1 MSEFSNLLNR
11 YIHQKGY
18 SIRSLAKR
26 AGIPV
31 ATLTKLCSGARS
43 PRNQRDRVDRI
54 SDVLMLTP
62 SQREALTDMLEK
74 EIVGA
79 ENYASRASVK
89 ALIEGMTCTVQPAR
103 QAAIKTVLPDL
114 VMAEKRTDVYSL
126 MRAFLE
132 NAAQGSTLDIY
143 LPPQDPVLMEAL
155 CRVIRGGTAR
165 VRHILALSA
174 SDGKMGAVDPHN
186 LETLRCIQPL
196 LLDLSG
202 RRDAYQ
208 AYYYYERTAT
218 LSASALQFPNV
229 MVSEQGVLFCAADY
243 NHAMYTGNPAIQR
256 YFQRLF
262 RTQLNGCRPLIR
274 LCLGLREQIERY
286 VSVMQAGDPK
296 QPLLTLE
303 WQPCLMWA
311 VSEQEIQYFLPQ
323 GVPFRNEY
331 INQYIPYLRKIQQ
344 WEKAI
349 LFFTRDGLEYFAQ
362 TGSLQEIPDDILDGP
377 LPVSMRAE
385 LLRRML
391 EGTRQ
396 GRIVPHIVREEKLH
410 IGRDAQLISY
420 GSDTI
425 LLASLNH
432 LAGNQVSFIEELS
445 ANWCALDF
453 LENLENT
460 DWILSTEET
469 CEIIRDVMERCLRE
483 QAEEFCEEEEACN
496 V

>member
-31 ATLTKLCSGARS
+31 ATLTKLCSGTRS
-43 PRNQRDRVDRI
+43 PRNQRERIDRI

-62 SQREALTDMLEK
+62 SQRETLTDMLEK

-89 ALIEGMTCTVQPAR
+89 ALIEGMTCTVQPAQ
-103 QAAIKTVLPDL
+103 QAAIKTVLPEL
-114 VMAEKRTDVYSL
+114 VMAEKRTDVYAL

-132 NAAQGSTLDIY
+132 NAAQGSALDIY
-143 LPPQDPVLMEAL
+143 LPPQDPVLMESL

-165 VRHILALSA
+165 VRHILALTA
-174 SDGKMGAVDPHN
+174 SDGKMGTVDPHN
-186 LETLRCIQPL
+186 LEALRHIQPL
-196 LLDLSG
+196 LLDMSG

-208 AYYYYERTAT
+208 AYYYYERTTT
-218 LSASALQFPNV
+218 LSTGTMQFPNV
-229 MVSEQGVLFCAADY
+229 MISEQGVLLCGADY
-243 NHAMYTGNPAIQR
+243 SHAMYTGNPAVQR

-262 RTQLNGCRPLIR
+262 RTQLNGCRPLTR

-286 VSVMQAGDPK
+286 TSQMQAGDPK
-296 QPLLTLE
+296 QPMLSLE

-311 VSEQEIQYFLPQ
+311 VSEQEIQFFLPKN
-323 GVPFRNEY
+323 VPFRNEY
-331 INQYIPYLRKIQQ
+331 LNQYLPYLRKIQQ

-349 LFFTRDGLEYFAQ
+349 FFFTRDGLEYFVQ
-362 TGSLQEIPDDILDGP
+362 TGSLQEVPDDILAGP
-377 LPVSMRAE
+377 LPMNMRIE

-391 EGTRQ
+391 EGARQ
-396 GRIVPHIVREEKLH
+396 GKVSPRIIREEKMH
-410 IGRDAQLISY
+410 IGRDTQLISY
-420 GSDTI
+420 GADTV

-432 LAGNQVSFIEELS
+432 LAGNQVCFIEELS

-460 DWILSTEET
+460 DWALSTEET
-469 CEIIRDVMERCLRE
+469 CEIIREVVERCMRE
-483 QAEEFCEEEEACN
+483 QSVEICAENEACN